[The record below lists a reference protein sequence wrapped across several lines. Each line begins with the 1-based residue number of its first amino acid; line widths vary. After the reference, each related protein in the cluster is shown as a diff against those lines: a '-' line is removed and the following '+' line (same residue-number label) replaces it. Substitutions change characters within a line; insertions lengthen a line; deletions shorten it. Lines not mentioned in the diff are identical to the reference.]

1 MLKKQSSTLPII
13 HPSIPLQPLAS
24 LTLDLMGRSNQST
37 MDTKKGIGALI
48 PEFISRLRYP
58 LLFIIFL
65 LFFIVDLAL
74 PDVIP
79 FADEIFL
86 GLLTAIFSRLR
97 KERAE
102 ESVDS
107 EQ

>member
-48 PEFISRLRYP
+48 PEFISRLR
-58 LLFIIFL
+58 
-65 LFFIVDLAL
+65 
-74 PDVIP
+74 
-79 FADEIFL
+79 
-86 GLLTAIFSRLR
+86 
-97 KERAE
+97 
-102 ESVDS
+102 
-107 EQ
+107 

>member
-1 MLKKQSSTLPII
+1 LTSD
-13 HPSIPLQPLAS
+13 S
-24 LTLDLMGRSNQST
+24 LGHINELN
-37 MDTKKGIGALI
+37 MDRKKGIGALI
-48 PEFISRLRYP
+48 PEFIFRLRFP

-74 PDVIP
+74 PDFIP

-86 GLLTAIFSRLR
+86 GLLTAILSRLR
-97 KERAE
+97 KERVE
-102 ESVDS
+102 FPVNS